1 LLSGSTGVYRK
12 HRWHEA
18 TFLPLSLVLSS
29 RSRPNPPSLIPGR
42 FIHLDESAVSANGG
56 GGRGARG
63 SEGKEGTG
71 CIPVI
76 NFRPSAGVATRHHP
90 GPPSTAAS
98 FVILYREYEGCATRD
113 AYGGLARPFSTGGAT
128 KLLDY
133 SAFYFHEFRGTS
145 ARNHNQP
152 RTPYHPSLAYYG
164 LLVAKVTIATRR
176 DGTVSLPLPSN
187 HLTVTY
193 PKVSRSEISA
203 GVHPRGDNR
212 RRSSPTEASPWC
224 FAYVT
229 DL

>member
-42 FIHLDESAVSANGG
+42 LIHLSTSQQYLQTGEKD
-56 GGRGARG
+56 RARE

-98 FVILYREYEGCATRD
+98 SVILYREYEGCATRD
-113 AYGGLARPFSTGGAT
+113 AYGGLARPFSPGGS
-128 KLLDY
+128 Y
-133 SAFYFHEFRGTS
+133 QI
-145 ARNHNQP
+145 AR
-152 RTPYHPSLAYYG
+152 
-164 LLVAKVTIATRR
+164 
-176 DGTVSLPLPSN
+176 LPGFLFS
-187 HLTVTY
+187 
-193 PKVSRSEISA
+193 
-203 GVHPRGDNR
+203 
-212 RRSSPTEASPWC
+212 
-224 FAYVT
+224 
-229 DL
+229 